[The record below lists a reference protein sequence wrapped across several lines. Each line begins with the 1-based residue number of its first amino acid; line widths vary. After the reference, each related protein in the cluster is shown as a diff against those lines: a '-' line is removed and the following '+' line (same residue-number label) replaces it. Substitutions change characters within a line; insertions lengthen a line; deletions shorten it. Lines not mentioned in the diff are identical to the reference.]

1 MLVGHQFD
9 LVKALRSYTLVV
21 CKKAI
26 LFKKKI
32 AMKNNSKRILYF
44 LTMVS
49 LMILLNACRAA
60 GCGCPMH

>member
-1 MLVGHQFD
+1 MTHFCAVLWY
-9 LVKALRSYTLVV
+9 LR
-21 CKKAI
+21 KKAI
-26 LFKKKI
+26 LFKKKNT
-32 AMKNNSKRILYF
+32 MKNNSKRLLYF